1 MSWLPAFL
9 VGLISILLSVI
20 YLQIA
25 SANMIEETA
34 RVETSLMQSYSRLF
48 DGRRRPRQ
56 MKSLWLRRISVYHC
70 CSLSARVLTL
80 RPYLV

>member
-25 SANMIEETA
+25 SANIVEETA
-34 RVETSLMQSYSRLF
+34 QLEESTDAIILVYLRVE
-48 DGRRRPRQ
+48 GRRQ
-56 MKSLWLRRISVYHC
+56 MS
-70 CSLSARVLTL
+70 
-80 RPYLV
+80 